1 MPTNL
6 VASVTNILTPQLLS
20 RVASAFGLD
29 RAALEKAVA
38 AAVPALLTVFT
49 SLVAKPGGAAK
60 LGDAVAQQPTDML
73 AGVANVIGAPGT
85 KDLIDSG
92 LGSLSSLLGGST
104 VSALAGAVG
113 RYAGLGEGGS
123 KSLMGLLGPM
133 VMGVLGQQQRANGL
147 DAQGLTQLLQSQK
160 GNIARALPPGF
171 ADYLSS
177 AGLLDRTANQ
187 TVKDPAWRAP
197 ADQSPQW
204 NWVVPV
210 LGVLALGALAWYLFG
225 RNPEQTV
232 ATLPPAAVEAP
243 RSTSGPAT
251 FIVTADKIGNWIGK
265 PVYSSDDKK
274 IGEIIEIK
282 RDPNDKVTDIYVDTG
297 TFLGMGATRYR
308 ITSDQVQEVKPDG
321 VVLTLKEVEAKPM
334 PQATEKPQP

>member
-6 VASVTNILTPQLLS
+6 VASVTKILTPQLLS
-20 RVASAFGLD
+20 RIASAFGID
-29 RAALEKAVA
+29 QAALEKAVA
-38 AAVPALLTVFT
+38 ATVPALLTAFT

-60 LGDAVAQQPTDML
+60 LGDAVAQQPTDIL
-73 AGVANVIGAPGT
+73 SSVANVIGAPGA
-85 KDLIDSG
+85 KGLMDSG
-92 LGSLSSLLGGST
+92 LSSLSSLLGGST

-113 RYAGLGEGGS
+113 KYVGEGGS

-133 VMGVLGQQQRANGL
+133 VMGVLGQQQRAIGL
-147 DAQGLTQLLQSQK
+147 DSQGLSQLLQSQK

-177 AGLLDRTANQ
+177 AGILDRTASQ
-187 TVKDPAWRAP
+187 TAKDPAWRAP

-204 NWVVPV
+204 NWVLPV
-210 LGVLALGALAWYLFG
+210 LGVLALGALGWYLLG
-225 RNPEQTV
+225 RNPAQTV

-243 RSTSGPAT
+243 RSTSGPTT
-251 FIVTADKIGNWIGK
+251 FIVTADKIGSWIGK

-282 RDPNDKVTDIYVDTG
+282 RSSAIPTTRSPTSMSIPARSSAWAPR
-297 TFLGMGATRYR
+297 ATASPPIRFGR
-308 ITSDQVQEVKPDG
+308 SSRMVSC
-321 VVLTLKEVEAKPM
+321 
-334 PQATEKPQP
+334 